1 MVARNSDCIPETGQ
15 FTLVTNE
22 GLLTSSPLQSSALGL
37 EAAGPGFDLVGTAL
51 CLGQYVQSQPNAS
64 THVWSKEVGDVPIS
78 RSAGDG
84 NKVPADEKADEE
96 DSDWAGDGNKVPA
109 DEKDSDSSPIWLCC
123 SSSDDGDRLA
133 NQKCSIGL
141 KVCGC
146 WPIC

>member
-1 MVARNSDCIPETGQ
+1 MVGIS
-15 FTLVTNE
+15 
-22 GLLTSSPLQSSALGL
+22 
-37 EAAGPGFDLVGTAL
+37 L

-64 THVWSKEVGDVPIS
+64 THEVGDVPIS

-109 DEKDSDSSPIWLCC
+109 DEKDSDSSSIWLCC
-123 SSSDDGDRLA
+123 FSSGGDKLA
-133 NQKCSIGL
+133 NQKCSMGL
-141 KVCGC
+141 NVCGR